1 MKIQIKLDAISTQIL
16 YKLRNLSGE
25 GAIRTAFNISGAKI
39 QKHAKSLQKNTP
51 KTGRIYKYGNKIHI
65 ASSAG
70 NAPAVLTGKLLNS
83 TDFEAT
89 GSQLT
94 IGYKAPHGKYLE
106 LGTKKMKARPA
117 LRPSITTH
125 TPTIRKDLQKAFKN
139 EIEKCKK

>member
-1 MKIQIKLDAISTQIL
+1 MRIQIKLNSASTEIL
-16 YKLRNLSGE
+16 YKLRNLAGE
-25 GAIRTAFNISGAKI
+25 KAIQSAFNISGAKI
-39 QKHAKSLQKNTP
+39 QKHAKNLQRNTP

-70 NAPAVLTGKLLNS
+70 NAPAVITGKLLDS

-89 GSQLT
+89 GSRLT
-94 IGYKAPHGKYLE
+94 VGYTAPHGKYLE

-125 TPTIRKDLQKAFKN
+125 TPTIGRDLTKAFKN